1 MHRLAFHH
9 TVKIAERDRRVSDHE
24 QRVAAALDEAFSAR
38 QHDAPAILEGQNQV
52 AVLGENLCG
61 FRIES
66 YVVSLSRGGRVSKN
80 FISFRF
86 DEREF
91 AFDFSQ
97 DTGLVQKL
105 DFRHLRSLKRRQVVA
120 IESRV
125 ANQNNFGAIC
135 EGQHQVVPD
144 HLCRHLRKI
153 EIQFEALLSID
164 KNAQNF
170 ATLRFDHGQKP
181 VVARTFV

>member
-38 QHDAPAILEGQNQV
+38 QHDAPAIL
-52 AVLGENLCG
+52 
-61 FRIES
+61 
-66 YVVSLSRGGRVSKN
+66 
-80 FISFRF
+80 
-86 DEREF
+86 
-91 AFDFSQ
+91 DFSQ